1 MANNNP
7 TFVVTGKVRF
17 SYAHVF
23 KPYVNPRNPGQEAK
37 YSVTILLPKSD
48 TATKARIDAAIE
60 AAKQLGA
67 QTKWGGQIPPNVA
80 ICVHDGDGV
89 KPSDGLPFGPECK
102 GHWVFTASSTQAP
115 QVVDATLN
123 PIIDQSQVYSG
134 CYGRVSV
141 NFFPY
146 FNSGRKGIG
155 CGLGNVQKLED
166 GEPLG
171 GRTTAMDDFGD
182 QMAGPYGPVYVAQP
196 VQQQPLPYQQPV
208 QPMQQPL
215 QQLNPITGQPLPPGG
230 VYGIN
235 Q

>member
-171 GRTTAMDDFGD
+171 NRTTAAADFGTPV
-182 QMAGPYGPVYVAQP
+182 AGSYGPAYTGQP
-196 VQQQPLPYQQPV
+196 T
-208 QPMQQPL
+208 
-215 QQLNPITGQPLPPGG
+215 QQLDPITGQPLPPGG
-230 VYGIN
+230 VYGIG
-235 Q
+235 QQ